1 MSIPAQVLR
10 LEQLDTDIEQAESA
24 LMDAR
29 RRRLRNP
36 ELDAAE
42 ARVARL
48 RENERAAGLQQ
59 RQLEAE
65 LTDVETKIK
74 RDNTRM
80 YAGQIVDPRELSSLE
95 RELANYSAQ
104 RDELEQRV
112 LEAMEHAEAF
122 AEEIEASDARAHE
135 TRAQWESGRPSLER
149 QEADLAERLT
159 QLKRDREAAVAEV
172 SPQTVSTYS
181 RLRANSGHAVSVVR
195 NGVCEWCRVNI
206 PQKDVQHARAG
217 ALVSCT
223 NCERILYVGS

>member
-10 LEQLDTDIEQAESA
+10 LEELDTEIEQAEAA
-24 LMDAR
+24 LLDTR

-42 ARVARL
+42 ARVVRL
-48 RENERAAGLQQ
+48 RENERAAALHQ

-65 LTDVETKIK
+65 LADVETKIK

-80 YAGQIVDPRELSSLE
+80 YSGQIVDPRELSSLE
-95 RELANYSAQ
+95 RELANYTLH
-104 RDELEQRV
+104 RDDLEQQV
-112 LEAMEHAEAF
+112 LEAMERADAF
-122 AEEIEASDARAHE
+122 GEEIAASDFGARD
-135 TRAQWESGRPSLER
+135 TRKHWESDRPMLLK
-149 QEADLAERLT
+149 QEEELAERIT
-159 QLKRDREAAVAEV
+159 RLKGERETAVADV
-172 SPQTVSTYS
+172 NPQTISTYS

-195 NGVCEWCRVNI
+195 NGVCQWCRVNI

-223 NCERILYVGS
+223 NCERILYVAS